1 MNREIHI
8 TKMKLTK
15 GETLEIN
22 YDEILTEEGQE
33 PIINHIT
40 IAGGHKAHPDAIDA
54 IKRLTIHGAII
65 CEQIKPATKGKGQ
78 TNVGPGGTVVNIPI
92 KLEADQLAILDNCQV
107 YGFTIGGDDEKPG
120 AILSMKRRLGNN
132 QMIII
137 NSPFAEFDKENGYKY
152 RSKLAEDIEGACQE
166 GMLYLEGKKAPD
178 PQLDIFEQQTA

>member
-1 MNREIHI
+1 MREIHI

-15 GETLEIN
+15 EETLEIN
-22 YDEILTEEGQE
+22 YDEILTEEGQD

-40 IAGGHKAHPDAIDA
+40 LVGGHKAHPDVVEA

-65 CEQIKPATKGKGQ
+65 CEQIKPAKQGKGQ
-78 TNVGPGGTVVNIPI
+78 TTVSPGGAVVAIPI
-92 KLEADQLAILDNCQV
+92 KLDADQLAILDSCQV

-120 AILSMKRRLGNN
+120 AILSMKRRLANN

-152 RSKLAEDIEGACQE
+152 RSKLAEDIESACQE
-166 GMLYLEGKKAPD
+166 GILYLEGKKAPD
-178 PQLDIFEQQTA
+178 PQLDMFETQTA